1 MRHLFLLFFAI
12 FTIVLNGQTLTG
24 VVTDNSGLP
33 LIGVS
38 IVEKGTNNG
47 VVTDID
53 GVYNINLT
61 TNKPI
66 VIFSYTGHKGL
77 EKSVDGVSE
86 MNVVLEEGILLGEVQ
101 VVGSRSYNRSA
112 TNSPVAIDV
121 IEVANLAN
129 STGRVEVN
137 QILQFNAPSF
147 NATKQSGSDGADHV
161 DPASLRGLGPDQTLV
176 LINGKRRHQSSL
188 VNIFGTR
195 GRGNTGTDLNAIPA
209 AAIKRIEI
217 LRDGASAQY
226 GSDAI
231 AGVINVVLKD
241 KTSGLSGGVTYGVYS
256 TDVGEGYAEKSG
268 EDIYNVNGKNR
279 SLDPDGDKSYD
290 GNTTRVDLNYGVSL
304 GDKGGFANFTAEYLT
319 KDRTLRPGYSWRKG
333 YGSAAVDQ
341 FQFFVNSAMP
351 LGDKSELYIF
361 GGRGNRDTDA
371 FAFSRSEPSA
381 DEPRTVPSLY
391 PNGFTPRITS
401 NIIDNSFTG
410 GIRHELS
417 NGWQADFSHSYGLND
432 FHYLIKNTNNASL
445 GAASPTEF
453 DAGGHNLAMNVTGLN
468 FSKYYKTIASG
479 LNLAFGTEYRTEN
492 FQIYAGEVG
501 SYATYDI
508 NGLPITNPALQTPF
522 VNEFGVEPG
531 GGSQGFPGYSPA
543 NTVDKSRSNIGFYG
557 DAELNVTS
565 QFLLSGALRYENYSD
580 FGSTLNYKLATRY
593 NIIEDLAIRASVSSG
608 FRAPSLAQ
616 IHYNLIF
623 TNIVAGRSLQTLLAS
638 NTSTVTKA
646 FGIDRLQEEKA
657 NNFSAGLT
665 YKKGNFTATID
676 GYMIDVKD
684 RIILTDVFD
693 VSALNVGAEAAQF
706 FANGVDTK
714 TTGVDI
720 ILNYKHYLNK
730 KSNISGG
737 IAANFNNTEI
747 KKIKSGTLNPFTFF
761 GPFSQAYLQAA
772 APDYKVGANVILQ
785 LGRFEAMIVYTQFS
799 QVQIQDF
806 QWVDSP
812 ATNQSE
818 ADELYKVATDT
829 YAAAGTL
836 DLSAS
841 FAVSD
846 QFKVTLGGNNILNK
860 YPTPQYDGWT
870 DQGGF
875 NDSVQMGSDGRY
887 IFARLGFNF

>member
-1 MRHLFLLFFAI
+1 
-12 FTIVLNGQTLTG
+12 
-24 VVTDNSGLP
+24 
-33 LIGVS
+33 
-38 IVEKGTNNG
+38 
-47 VVTDID
+47 
-53 GVYNINLT
+53 
-61 TNKPI
+61 
-66 VIFSYTGHKGL
+66 
-77 EKSVDGVSE
+77 
-86 MNVVLEEGILLGEVQ
+86 
-101 VVGSRSYNRSA
+101 
-112 TNSPVAIDV
+112 
-121 IEVANLAN
+121 
-129 STGRVEVN
+129 
-137 QILQFNAPSF
+137 
-147 NATKQSGSDGADHV
+147 
-161 DPASLRGLGPDQTLV
+161 
-176 LINGKRRHQSSL
+176 
-188 VNIFGTR
+188 
-195 GRGNTGTDLNAIPA
+195 
-209 AAIKRIEI
+209 
-217 LRDGASAQY
+217 
-226 GSDAI
+226 
-231 AGVINVVLKD
+231 
-241 KTSGLSGGVTYGVYS
+241 
-256 TDVGEGYAEKSG
+256 
-268 EDIYNVNGKNR
+268 
-279 SLDPDGDKSYD
+279 
-290 GNTTRVDLNYGVSL
+290 
-304 GDKGGFANFTAEYLT
+304 
-319 KDRTLRPGYSWRKG
+319 
-333 YGSAAVDQ
+333 
-341 FQFFVNSAMP
+341 
-351 LGDKSELYIF
+351 
-361 GGRGNRDTDA
+361 
-371 FAFSRSEPSA
+371 
-381 DEPRTVPSLY
+381 
-391 PNGFTPRITS
+391 
-401 NIIDNSFTG
+401 
-410 GIRHELS
+410 
-417 NGWQADFSHSYGLND
+417 
-432 FHYLIKNTNNASL
+432 
-445 GAASPTEF
+445 
-453 DAGGHNLAMNVTGLN
+453 
-468 FSKYYKTIASG
+468 
-479 LNLAFGTEYRTEN
+479 
-492 FQIYAGEVG
+492 
-501 SYATYDI
+501 
-508 NGLPITNPALQTPF
+508 
-522 VNEFGVEPG
+522 
-531 GGSQGFPGYSPA
+531 
-543 NTVDKSRSNIGFYG
+543 
-557 DAELNVTS
+557 
-565 QFLLSGALRYENYSD
+565 
-580 FGSTLNYKLATRY
+580 RY
-593 NIIEDLAIRASVSSG
+593 NILEDLAIRASVSSG

-841 FAVSD
+841 IAVSD